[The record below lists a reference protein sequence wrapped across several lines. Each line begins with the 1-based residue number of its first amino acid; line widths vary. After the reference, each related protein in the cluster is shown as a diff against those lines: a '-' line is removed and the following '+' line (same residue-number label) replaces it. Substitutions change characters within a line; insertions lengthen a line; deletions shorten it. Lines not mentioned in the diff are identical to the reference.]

1 MITIGM
7 NYKVIEGKQEAFTKM
22 FDHVLDVMKDMP
34 GHRESHLYVDT
45 KDNCSFLIV
54 SEWRQKKAF
63 DEFVAS
69 PTFAKV
75 VTWGKEQILADR
87 PRHNVYGEDEPS

>member
-7 NYKVIEGKQEAFTKM
+7 NYKVINGKQEAFTKM

-34 GHRESHLYVDT
+34 GHRESHLYVDAH
-45 KDNCSFLIV
+45 DNCSYLII
-54 SEWRQKKAF
+54 SEWTQKKAF

-87 PRHNVYGEDEPS
+87 PRHQVYGQDEPG